1 MNPALVAIVLAIGAG
16 AVLAVSTRDG
26 AAAAFGLAVALVASA
41 LAAEPLP
48 SVAVLGV
55 RVVAALLV
63 ATLIR
68 SAMRNGPRQPS
79 PVGWPSEALLA
90 TAGAVA
96 GLGVAVG
103 LASVAAAV
111 GGGLGQPGLGEPGS
125 VAPPDA
131 GGAAVT
137 SLALI
142 TAAGTSLL
150 ALGVAPMVHGRPGPR
165 RAIGLVLVT
174 QAVLLLRLGFAG
186 PAVELEE
193 IARAALLVVAGA
205 TGAALARATA
215 ASDARRMGEV
225 DEGPDD
231 ADEIQLDVSRR
242 SFIPR
247 LTSDGR

>member
-16 AVLAVSTRDG
+16 AVVAVSTRDG
-26 AAAAFGLAVALVASA
+26 AAAAIGLATALIGAG
-41 LAAEPLP
+41 LLGDPLP

-68 SAMRNGPRQPS
+68 SAMRTGPRQPS

-96 GLGVAVG
+96 GLGLALG
-103 LASVAAAV
+103 LASLAAASGAPV
-111 GGGLGQPGLGEPGS
+111 GQPGVGEPGPS
-125 VAPPDA
+125 GPVGSGEAV
-131 GGAAVT
+131 VT
-137 SLALI
+137 SMALI

-150 ALGVAPMVHGRPGPR
+150 AVGVAPLLHGRQGPR

-174 QAVLLLRLGFAG
+174 QAVLLLRIGVAG

-205 TGAALARATA
+205 TGAALARAA
-215 ASDARRMGEV
+215 AAVAHRLEEGEGLPEAEDAEQ
-225 DEGPDD
+225 GPRVLL
-231 ADEIQLDVSRR
+231 AR
-242 SFIPR
+242 
-247 LTSDGR
+247 

>member
-16 AVLAVSTRDG
+16 AVVAVSTRDG
-26 AAAAFGLAVALVASA
+26 AAAAIGLATALIGAA
-41 LAAEPLP
+41 LLGDPLP

-68 SAMRNGPRQPS
+68 SAMRTGPRQPS

-96 GLGVAVG
+96 GLGLALG
-103 LASVAAAV
+103 LASLAAASGAPV
-111 GGGLGQPGLGEPGS
+111 AQPGVGEPGPGGPVGS
-125 VAPPDA
+125 GDA
-131 GGAAVT
+131 VVT
-137 SLALI
+137 SMALI

-150 ALGVAPMVHGRPGPR
+150 AVGVAPLLHGRQGPR

-174 QAVLLLRLGFAG
+174 QAVLLLRIGIAG

-215 ASDARRMGEV
+215 AAAHRLEEGE
-225 DEGPDD
+225 DLAE
-231 ADEIQLDVSRR
+231 AEDVEQP
-242 SFIPR
+242 PR
-247 LTSDGR
+247 VLLVR